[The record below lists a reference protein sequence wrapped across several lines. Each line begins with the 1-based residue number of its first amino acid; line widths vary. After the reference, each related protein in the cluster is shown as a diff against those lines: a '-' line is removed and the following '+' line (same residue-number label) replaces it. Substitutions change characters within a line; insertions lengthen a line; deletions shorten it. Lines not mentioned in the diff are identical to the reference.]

1 MDDLMNSQ
9 KKENLLNLALD
20 ATEEERDKSPALNVG
35 YDREDKRWEII
46 VKYNGD
52 LEQIAAS
59 LPDAEI
65 FLLSGGYA
73 VIRVSES
80 QIEPLAGFSQIEY
93 MEKPKRLFFSVN
105 KAKRDSCMPEAGK
118 RIQQDT
124 AGLSGSGVLVAVIDS
139 GIDYF
144 HGDFRDEDGKTR
156 ILELWDQQENVIY
169 TQEQINRA
177 LESGSRSEALLQV
190 PSQDVSGHGT
200 AVTGIAAGNGLEG
213 DGTYRGVAWQ
223 SDLLVVKL
231 GTPLADSFPR
241 TSELMRAIDYV
252 VERGIFYKR
261 PVAVNISFGNTY
273 GSHDGTSL
281 LETYLDA
288 MAAAGKNSI
297 IVGTGNEGSSMGH
310 TSGMLQ
316 PGKPVEVEFSVDTYQ
331 TGFGVQLWKQY
342 VDEFMLEVISPGGVS
357 TGRIRPLLGSFRL
370 TFPDTEMLYY
380 YGMPS
385 PYSIAQEIYFDLI
398 PRFSYVESGI
408 WKIRLIPEKIISGKY
423 DFWLPSHA
431 VLNRGTRFL
440 YAVPDTTLTIPSAA
454 RRAVSVGAYD
464 DAYQTYADF
473 SGRGYTRLNQ
483 SVKPELAAPGVN
495 IVTARAGGG
504 YEAVTGTSFAVP
516 FVTGGAALLM
526 EWGIVQGN
534 DPYLYGEKLKACLM
548 RGARPLPGERVY
560 PNPRLG
566 YGALCLLDSLP

>member
-1 MDDLMNSQ
+1 MNSQ

-118 RIQQDT
+118 RIQRDT

-200 AVTGIAAGNGLEG
+200 AVAGIAAGNGLEG

-408 WKIRLIPEKIISGKY
+408 WKIRLIPEKIVSGKY

>member
-118 RIQQDT
+118 RIQRDT

>member
-118 RIQQDT
+118 RIQRDT

-200 AVTGIAAGNGLEG
+200 AVAGIAAGNGLEG

-273 GSHDGTSL
+273 GSH
-281 LETYLDA
+281 E
-288 MAAAGKNSI
+288 
-297 IVGTGNEGSSMGH
+297 
-310 TSGMLQ
+310 
-316 PGKPVEVEFSVDTYQ
+316 
-331 TGFGVQLWKQY
+331 
-342 VDEFMLEVISPGGVS
+342 
-357 TGRIRPLLGSFRL
+357 
-370 TFPDTEMLYY
+370 
-380 YGMPS
+380 
-385 PYSIAQEIYFDLI
+385 PY
-398 PRFSYVESGI
+398 
-408 WKIRLIPEKIISGKY
+408 
-423 DFWLPSHA
+423 
-431 VLNRGTRFL
+431 N
-440 YAVPDTTLTIPSAA
+440 
-454 RRAVSVGAYD
+454 
-464 DAYQTYADF
+464 
-473 SGRGYTRLNQ
+473 
-483 SVKPELAAPGVN
+483 
-495 IVTARAGGG
+495 
-504 YEAVTGTSFAVP
+504 
-516 FVTGGAALLM
+516 
-526 EWGIVQGN
+526 
-534 DPYLYGEKLKACLM
+534 
-548 RGARPLPGERVY
+548 
-560 PNPRLG
+560 
-566 YGALCLLDSLP
+566 

>member
-1 MDDLMNSQ
+1 MNSQ
-9 KKENLLNLALD
+9 KKENILNLALD

-52 LEQIAAS
+52 LEQIADS

-65 FLLSGGYA
+65 FVLSGGYA
-73 VIRVSES
+73 VIRVPES

-105 KAKRDSCMPEAGK
+105 KAKRDSCIPEGGS
-118 RIQQDT
+118 RGQQDM
-124 AGLSGSGVLVAVIDS
+124 AGLSGDGVIVAVIDS

-169 TQEQINRA
+169 TREQINQA
-177 LESGSRSEALLQV
+177 LETGNREEALLRV
-190 PSQDVSGHGT
+190 PERDVSGHGT
-200 AVTGIAAGNGLEG
+200 AVAGIAAGNGNEG
-213 DGTYRGVAWQ
+213 DGTYRGVAWK
-223 SDLLVVKL
+223 SELLVVKL
-231 GTPLADSFPR
+231 GTPLKDSFPR

-288 MAAAGKNSI
+288 MAAAGRNSI
-297 IVGTGNEGSSMGH
+297 VVGTGNEGNSMGH
-310 TSGMLQ
+310 TSGVLQ
-316 PGKPVEVEFSVDTYQ
+316 MGTAVEVELSVDAYQ

-342 VDEFMLEVISPGGVS
+342 VDEFLVEVVSPGGVS

-370 TFPDTEMLYY
+370 AFPDTEMLYY

-408 WKIRLIPEKIISGKY
+408 WKIRLVPEKIVSGQY
-423 DFWLPSHA
+423 DFWLPSYS

-440 YAVPDTTLTIPSAA
+440 YAVPDTTLTVPSTA

-464 DAYQTYADF
+464 DAYQAYADF
-473 SGRGYTRLNQ
+473 SGRGFTRLNQ
-483 SVKPELAAPGVN
+483 AIKPELAAPGVN
-495 IVTARAGGG
+495 IVAARVGGG
-504 YEAVTGTSFAVP
+504 YEAVTGTSFAAP
-516 FVTGGAALLM
+516 FVAGGAALLM
-526 EWGIVQGN
+526 EWGIVRGN

-548 RGARPLPGERVY
+548 RGARPLPGERRY

-566 YGALCLLDSLP
+566 YGVLCVRDSLPE

>member
-118 RIQQDT
+118 RIQRDT

-200 AVTGIAAGNGLEG
+200 AVAGIAAGNGLEG

-408 WKIRLIPEKIISGKY
+408 WKIRLIPEKIVSGKY